1 MVSDRGENALAAA
14 GLADPLGLFGDDFGL
29 GVAAVAVVV
38 VGRDGFAVELG
49 QQDVGDSV
57 MDVVR
62 CSFENV

>member
-1 MVSDRGENALAAA
+1 M
-14 GLADPLGLFGDDFGL
+14 LGLFGDGFRGDVASIAV
-29 GVAAVAVVV
+29 GVES
-38 VGRDGFAVELG
+38 GDRFSVELG